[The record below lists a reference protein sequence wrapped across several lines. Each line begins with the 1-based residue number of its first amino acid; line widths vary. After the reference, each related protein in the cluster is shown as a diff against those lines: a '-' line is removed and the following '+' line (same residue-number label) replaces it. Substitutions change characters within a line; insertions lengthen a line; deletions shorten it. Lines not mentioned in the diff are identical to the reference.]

1 MEECHLKY
9 NFDEIVDRKNT
20 DSLKYDFA
28 IERGKPEGILPLW
41 VADMDFKTPPEVIEA
56 LIEKSNHGI
65 FGYTESK
72 NDYFEV
78 LQDWFQNNFSWK
90 IEREWLVK
98 TPGIVYAIC
107 TAIRT
112 LTNKGDAVIIQQ
124 PVYYPFSE
132 SVLINERKLVVNEL
146 VYSEGKY
153 TIDFDDFEKKIIENN
168 VKVFILCNPHNPV
181 GRVWTS
187 DELIQLGDICIN
199 HGVLVVS
206 DEIHADF
213 IYPGFKHIIFAD
225 LKPEFSNISITCT
238 APSKTF
244 NLAGLQISNIFIS
257 NREIK
262 HRFKTEIVKSGYSQL
277 NSMGIAACKAAYS
290 YGNEWLHELKEYLVG
305 NLNFVRSFVAEKLPQ
320 LKLIEPEGTYLIWLD
335 FNKLGLNEKQLE
347 DLIINKA
354 GLWLDAGTMF
364 GQGGDGFQRIN
375 IACPRIILE
384 KALNQLE
391 QAINSL

>member
-1 MEECHLKY
+1 MKY

-107 TAIRT
+107 TAIRA

-168 VKVFILCNPHNPV
+168 VKMFILCNPHNPV
-181 GRVWTS
+181 GRVWS
-187 DELIQLGDICIN
+187 MDELVRLGDICIN
-199 HGVLVVS
+199 HDVLVVS

-213 IYPGFKHIIFAD
+213 IYPGFKHYIFAD
-225 LKPEFSNISITCT
+225 LKPEFSKISITCT

-244 NLAGLQISNIFIS
+244 NLAGLQISNIFIP

-262 HRFKTEIVKSGYSQL
+262 HRFKAEIVKSGYSQL
-277 NSMGIAACKAAYS
+277 NTMGITACKAAYS
-290 YGNEWLHELKEYLVG
+290 YGIEWLHELKEYLLG
-305 NLNFVRSFVAEKLPQ
+305 NLNLVRSFVAEKLPQ

-364 GQGGDGFQRIN
+364 GQGGEGFQRIN